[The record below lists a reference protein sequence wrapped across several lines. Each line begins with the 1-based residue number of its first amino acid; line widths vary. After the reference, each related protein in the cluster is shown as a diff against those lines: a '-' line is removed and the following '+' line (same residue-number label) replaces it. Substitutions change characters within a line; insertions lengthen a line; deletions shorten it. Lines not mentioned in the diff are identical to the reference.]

1 MVTIP
6 AINYPAV
13 AKAYINYFF
22 GLLTIMHLVIISVSA
37 RLTDK
42 PTHA

>member
-6 AINYPAV
+6 AIKYPVV
-13 AKAYINYFF
+13 AKAYINYFS

-37 RLTDK
+37 RS
-42 PTHA
+42 TH